1 MKNLLSIDRVSPLA
15 AAIAALLLAAPALA
29 QEAGAE
35 QAPAAAEPVTE
46 LDKVVVRGV
55 RAAQAEAINTKRDAA
70 QIVDSISAE
79 DIGKLPDVTITD
91 SLQRVTGVQI
101 RRSAGEGS
109 QVNIRGMPQV
119 QTTMN
124 GELYL
129 SAGGGDE
136 WGQPNIGRAQP
147 DFVDIPPTLFSGVDV
162 IKSQTAADLDGGI
175 SGTISLRTRRPFDL
189 PEGWTFSGQVEG
201 SYGDRVEKVNEL
213 YSALASY
220 RTERWGGLLAVSYSD
235 AVLENK
241 RPSVFSNGAQKS
253 TECDVG
259 FDFNGDGRL
268 GTGGFN
274 DDGSPEC
281 DTDPQT
287 RPRQYFYNAVA
298 TELENRKTQ
307 RERTGLNGSFQF
319 NFTDS
324 VTLLADAA
332 YTKLD
337 NLETSVAA
345 QLHTGWQTNQLQ
357 PGSIVDANGVL
368 NYGTFIYD
376 RFQAHSFAATS
387 ESEALNT
394 NLELRFDNGGPFR
407 GSLRWVHGK
416 SERQYDEARADSV
429 ATRGNEI
436 TRSDGTTQ
444 WANANGLET
453 VTATVDFRGEFPRV
467 DMITDVSNP
476 ENWQLMSTWA
486 QGNKI
491 EANLDAFRADGVF
504 EFQDGLV
511 DSLQFGARYGERDF
525 QYDAYRYLSPVS
537 PGPCTDPNLGLYY
550 FKDPLITDTC
560 TGFSEARL
568 LPFSSIPNY
577 WSYFN
582 NFDPLTVSGLGSNG
596 LPAIDPNAM
605 KDPVAY
611 LNSLYPGNVAYTH
624 APDSYKVTE
633 KSSSAYFMANLEGD
647 TGSNGIPWRA
657 NLGVRVVQ
665 TKLLIDQ
672 YQIRDDVF
680 IGSHNWNG
688 VNPILGVN
696 RIVNEYTDVLPSA
709 NIVFDISDEQKIR
722 FGYNKAV
729 ARQDLPDLGRGLVV
743 FYSANSGRY
752 PELPDDAAIFLS
764 GRSGNPDLEPYRASN
779 YNMSYEWYFAD
790 ASLFNVG
797 VFLIDV
803 ESFPSSITQIEPL
816 PDGDGV
822 VRAGGPVERIING
835 GGGTIKGFEV
845 GYQQAFDFLPGWWS
859 GFGANLNYTYSDAET
874 SGEPDIDGN
883 SLPIGDNSKHQ
894 ANAVLWYQKDKLQAR
909 VAYNWRSKRFAR
921 LNTSAWGDRLAVW
934 NDEVGYLDAS
944 ISYDITDNFT
954 VYAQGV
960 NLTGENERRYAQW
973 SNHYYDQNIFE
984 RRYYVG
990 VRFRF

>member
-1 MKNLLSIDRVSPLA
+1 MKKSLSTNRVTPLA
-15 AAIAALLLAAPALA
+15 AAVAASLLFAV
-29 QEAGAE
+29 
-35 QAPAAAEPVTE
+35 PAAAQQPDAGATE
-46 LDKVVVRGV
+46 SVQELETVVVRGV
-55 RAAQAEAINTKRDAA
+55 RGAQADAINLKRDAA
-70 QIVDSISAE
+70 QIMDSISAE

-189 PEGWTFSGQVEG
+189 PQGWTFSGQAEG
-201 SYGDRVEKVNEL
+201 SYGDRVEKLNEL

-220 RTERWGGLLAVSYSD
+220 RTDRWGALLAVSYSD
-235 AVLENK
+235 ATLENK
-241 RPSVFSNGAQKS
+241 RPSVFGNGAQKS
-253 TECDVG
+253 TECNVG
-259 FDFNGDGRL
+259 FDFNGDGRI

-287 RPRQYFYNAVA
+287 RPRQYFYNSVA

-319 NFTDS
+319 NITDS

-345 QLHTGWQTNQLQ
+345 QLHTGWQTDQLQ
-357 PGSIVDANGVL
+357 PGSIIDQNGVL
-368 NYGTFIYD
+368 DYGIFVYD
-376 RFQAHSFAATS
+376 RFQAHSYAGTS

-416 SERQYDEARADSV
+416 SERQYEEARADSV
-429 ATRGNEI
+429 ATRGNQI
-436 TRSDGTTQ
+436 TRADGSTQ

-453 VTATVDFRGEFPRV
+453 VTATVDFRGEFPAV
-467 DMITDVSNP
+467 DMISDVSNP
-476 ENWQLMSTWA
+476 QNWQLMSTWA

-491 EANLDAFRADGVF
+491 EANLDALRADGVF
-504 EFQDGLV
+504 EFQDGIV
-511 DSLQFGARYGERDF
+511 RSFQFGARYGERDF

-537 PGPCTDPNLGLYY
+537 PGPCSDPNLGLYY

-568 LPFSSIPNY
+568 LPFASIPDY

-582 NFDPLTVSGLGSNG
+582 DFSPITVNGLGSNG
-596 LPAIDPNAM
+596 LPAINPDAM

-611 LNSLYPGNVAYTH
+611 LDSLYPGNVAYTH

-633 KSSSAYFMANLEGD
+633 KNASAYFMANLEGD

-657 NLGVRVVQ
+657 NLGVRIVQ

-672 YQIRDDVF
+672 YTVDGDIF
-680 IGSHNWNG
+680 IGSHDWNG
-688 VNPILGVN
+688 VNPATGVN
-696 RIVNEYTDVLPSA
+696 RIINEYTDVLPSA
-709 NIVFDISDEQKIR
+709 NIAFDISDEQKIR

-803 ESFPSSITQIEPL
+803 KSFPSGVTQIELL

-822 VRAGGPVERIING
+822 VRAGGPVERIVNG

-921 LNTSAWGDRLAVW
+921 MNTSAWGDRLAVW
-934 NDEVGYLDAS
+934 NDAVGYLDAS
-944 ISYDITDNFT
+944 ISYDITPNFT